1 MACTAEDIKNLGLVN
16 CNELPG
22 MLTGMI
28 ETPTSFVIPAATLAS
43 GDAAVQAYLE
53 AALVNL
59 TQTSRIYVW
68 PAFKL
73 VEDISVAPVYEDTP
87 LAYLAVKDNKYRF
100 RFSMSENLCLHK
112 AMYTHKR
119 TNGRAFLRDENGYLI
134 GTLLSNGDF
143 AGLSIQLLN
152 PEGFKFNDGTVSTKS
167 PVVVAFAD
175 SKELNKNGYMYN
187 AVDFI
192 NELVSIV
199 DVDVTLVSATTTVIT
214 VDVAT
219 HCDDTAVLG
228 LVTANFKV
236 VKASDGSTQTIVA
249 AAVSATPGRY
259 TLTGT
264 ALATGTVQVL
274 STSEYESAATTLTV
288 PFP

>member
-1 MACTAEDIKNLGLVN
+1 MACTAETIKNLGLVN

-22 MLTGMI
+22 QITGMI

-43 GDAAVQAYLE
+43 GDAAVQAYLD
-53 AALVNL
+53 AALVNV

-87 LAYLAVKDNKYRF
+87 LAYLAVADNKYRF

-119 TNGRAFLRDENGYLI
+119 QNGRAFLRDEQGYLI

-152 PEGFKFNDGTVSTKS
+152 PEGFKFNDGSVSTKS
-167 PVVVAFAD
+167 PVVVAFKD

-187 AVDFI
+187 AVGFV
-192 NELVSIV
+192 NELTSIV
-199 DVDVTLVSATTTVIT
+199 DVNVTVVSATSTVIT
-214 VDVAT
+214 VGIAT
-219 HCDDTAVLG
+219 NCDATAVLG
-228 LVTANFKV
+228 LVTANFS
-236 VKASDGSTQTIVA
+236 VKTAAGAAQTIVA

-264 ALATGTVQVL
+264 GLVTGTVQVL
-274 STSEYESAATTLTV
+274 STSEYESAATVVTI
-288 PFP
+288 